1 MRVGEIQRETC
12 ETQVYARVDLDGVGA
27 SKVSTGIKFLDHML
41 TSLATHSLIDIEV
54 KAQGDLQHHIVED
67 VALTLGSA
75 FKKSLGNYLGITRFG
90 SAIIPMDE
98 TLASVTIDL
107 SNRPYSVIDLKTE
120 GYAIEDA
127 VIEDLR
133 HWFESFAQASGST
146 LHVKVEY
153 GGNDHHKL
161 EAVFKALALSLRQA
175 SSKDSRRIGVPSS
188 KEVL

>member
-1 MRVGEIQRETC
+1 MRVGETQRETS

-27 SKVSTGIKFLDHML
+27 LKVSTGIKFLDHML

-54 KAQGDLQHHIVED
+54 EAQEDLQHHIIED

-75 FKKSLGNYLGITRFG
+75 FKKALGNYLGITRFG
-90 SAIIPMDE
+90 SAIVPMDE
-98 TLASVTIDL
+98 ANASVTIDL
-107 SNRPYSVIDLKTE
+107 SNRPYIVIDLKTE

-127 VIEDLR
+127 AVEDLR

-153 GGNDHHKL
+153 GSNDHHKL
-161 EAVFKALALSLRQA
+161 EAVFKALALALRQA
-175 SSKDSRRIGVPSS
+175 ASRDPRRIGVPSS

>member
-1 MRVGEIQRETC
+1 MRVGDIQRETS

-27 SKVSTGIKFLDHML
+27 SKISTGIKFLDHML

-75 FKKSLGNYLGITRFG
+75 FKKSLGNYLSITRFG
-90 SAIIPMDE
+90 SAIVPMDE
-98 TLASVTIDL
+98 ALASVTIDL

-146 LHVKVEY
+146 LHIRVEY

-175 SSKDSRRIGVPSS
+175 TSRD
-188 KEVL
+188 

>member
-1 MRVGEIQRETC
+1 MRVGENQRETS
-12 ETQVYARVDLDGVGA
+12 ETHVYARVDLDGVGA

-75 FKKSLGNYLGITRFG
+75 FKKALGNYLGITRFG
-90 SAIIPMDE
+90 SAIVPMDE
-98 TLASVTIDL
+98 ALASVTIDL
-107 SNRPYSVIDLKTE
+107 SNRPYIVIDLKTE
-120 GYAIEDA
+120 GYAIEDSA
-127 VIEDLR
+127 VEDLR
-133 HWFESFAQASGST
+133 HWFESFAQASGLT

-153 GGNDHHKL
+153 GSNDHHKL
-161 EAVFKALALSLRQA
+161 EAVFKALALALRQA
-175 SSKDSRRIGVPSS
+175 ASRDSRRIGVPSS

>member
-1 MRVGEIQRETC
+1 MRVGENQRETG

-54 KAQGDLQHHIVED
+54 KAQGDLQHHIIED

-75 FKKSLGNYLGITRFG
+75 FKKALGNYLGITRFG
-90 SAIIPMDE
+90 SAIVPMDE
-98 TLASVTIDL
+98 AHASVTIDL
-107 SNRPYSVIDLKTE
+107 SNRPYIVIDLKTE

-127 VIEDLR
+127 AVEDLR

-153 GGNDHHKL
+153 GSNDHHKL
-161 EAVFKALALSLRQA
+161 EAVFKALALALRQA
-175 SSKDSRRIGVPSS
+175 ASRDPRRIGVPSS